1 MFVIHSLILQLGQD
15 QKTEGHSITQSVLT
29 CENTSIPLT
38 AISNIVSSD
47 GNKSIYSNLIIT
59 QPINPELEIK
69 TKDFRILRF
78 HFDNIKDRDEA
89 LNVLTEHVFFGPS
102 NIQATFAFIY
112 GKATLRRNLPK
123 KREWIYSIEDEFHRL
138 CFPSYDHSIS

>member
-1 MFVIHSLILQLGQD
+1 
-15 QKTEGHSITQSVLT
+15 
-29 CENTSIPLT
+29 LT
-38 AISNIVSSD
+38 AISSVVTSD
-47 GNKSIYSNLIIT
+47 GNKSSYSNFIIT
-59 QPINPELEIK
+59 QPISPELEIK

-78 HFDNIKDRDEA
+78 RFESIKDREEA
-89 LNVLTEHVFFGPS
+89 MNILSKYVFFGPS

-123 KREWIYSIEDEFHRL
+123 KREWIYSVEDEFHRL